1 MSRRKHHPGAEPAT
15 ATHLQLVDE
24 CHHDGND
31 PACPQRPADAEGQ
44 PGAGEQPGAEGP
56 AGIPGTEV
64 TPAELTAARVRLLL
78 HRLDPAS
85 EGCAACGRPSPCATS
100 QDAAHLLA
108 ATGAWNTLE
117 VPSHFAPLCDLLT
130 GLPAPFDSSAEP
142 SSKSRGTAGGRVR
155 LLLRRLGILE
165 KPRRRNNER

>member
-15 ATHLQLVDE
+15 AAQLQLVDG
-24 CHHDGND
+24 CHHDGDD
-31 PACPQRPADAEGQ
+31 PARPQRPAGAEGQ
-44 PGAGEQPGAEGP
+44 PGAEGS

-117 VPSHFAPLCDLLT
+117 VPSHFAPSCDLLT
-130 GLPAPFDSSAEP
+130 GPPAPLDSSAEP
-142 SSKSRGTAGGRVR
+142 SSRSRGTAGGRVR
-155 LLLRRLGILE
+155 LLLWRLGILE
-165 KPRRRNNER
+165 KPRRRNNEQ